1 MLMKKKI
8 IILLTALASFVS
20 CVKEERLSGPPHAHT
35 GGISFGLRYDGYM
48 QDATRMAGSVNA
60 DYDRVEF
67 VISDDQGNAVGD
79 WKADYDRTGSAVVIE
94 GLQTGRYRLMVL
106 GIKGDYAKDSV
117 RVEKVGHV
125 SDRWISFPQTLSR
138 PLEAEYFYSCT
149 PFEVYYENTSQG
161 FVPVSDLPESVIQK
175 RILSRLDFTAIY
187 GNRYVQTAVTGM
199 EVTFRQMNMSTA
211 FSADGTYSG
220 SASVVGPLTIGD
232 YSSMLIMPV
241 PDSDIS
247 GEVDVVTRDYR
258 GGKTG
263 REYGFSLSAPAPNTI
278 STVEVRI
285 VHPDDESGTM
295 FITER
300 AYAEGAHG
308 LMLQDEEHHGVYT
321 DRAQRYFN
329 TASPVQCTVN
339 ESGELNVRF
348 YSPRPVEG
356 VLLKARIP
364 SVSGEY
370 FDLAY
375 FDSIPAFADFS
386 EPLPMVSRKAFYRTE
401 NGSLLEIP
409 AISPS
414 RLPEM
419 EFKVE
424 SKDPYWKKLEG
435 IIHGWNVGFG
445 LYGGDPEKPDGGP
458 VGNWMGIRPVHC
470 REAVAFFLNF
480 TYMIDMPEHEKI
492 LRENQD
498 RLYGNGGVNDKV
510 TVETVLSQMRQQR
523 TVIVGLVYTGNGV
536 VGLGGGTAFGAW
548 QRGWLEHYTSLYACE
563 VMFHEL
569 GHVMGYS
576 HASSFTYG
584 PWAQELMNNFYVGHL
599 DMMPVDSPSYLNSA
613 DNPNLYK

>member
-8 IILLTALASFVS
+8 IILLTSLAAFAS
-20 CVKEERLSGPPHAHT
+20 CVKEEWLSGPPHAHT

-67 VISDDQGNAVGD
+67 VISDDHGNAVGD

-117 RVEKVGHV
+117 LVEKVGHV

-161 FVPVSDLPESVIQK
+161 LVPVSDLPESVIQK

-211 FSADGTYSG
+211 FSADGSYSG
-220 SASVVGPLTIGD
+220 SASVDGPFAIGD

-247 GEVDVVTRDYR
+247 GKVDVVTRDYR

-300 AYAEGAHG
+300 AYAEGSHG
-308 LMLQDEEHHGVYT
+308 LMLQDEEHHSVYT

-329 TASPVQCTVN
+329 TASPMQCTVD

-348 YSPRPVEG
+348 YSPRPVEE

-375 FDSIPAFADFS
+375 FDRIPAFADFT
-386 EPLPMVSRKAFYRTE
+386 EPLPMVSRKAFYRAE
-401 NGSLLEIP
+401 DGSLLEIP

-414 RLPEM
+414 QLSEM

-424 SKDPYWKKLEG
+424 SKDPYWEKLEG

-458 VGNWMGIRPVHC
+458 YGNWMGIRPVHC

-498 RLYGNGGVNDKV
+498 RLYGNGGVDDKV

-548 QRGWLEHYTSLYACE
+548 QKGWLEHYTSLYACE

-599 DMMPVDSPSYLNSA
+599 DMMPVDSPSYLKSA